1 MYIYFDSNG
10 VLREIIND
18 KAVRQGDLNANEVL
32 VYIENV
38 EPADI
43 WITFRKPGG
52 AFSTEKSFITNKIT
66 KEIPYNKNRDMRYFK
81 DLTEYTFYKFV
92 ISDEITEAGTYEA
105 TIRFTYA
112 DSLVAL
118 GKFVFNAEPSVI
130 KQDNLITQAQ
140 YNYLIWY
147 VGSWQGQIGNLASG
161 IATLNSEITTIKSR
175 LDTNEANITN
185 LLSNYVKKTSLT
197 TNSSQSIK
205 PVVNG
210 DFITFE
216 IRNLQSSDNLIKTDN
231 ENGIYVSANDVI
243 SLVSARIVSDS
254 NLRNAIKGVVY
265 EVGTTKDWQSG
276 TQVNSKITT
285 HDENT
290 TAHAYLRG
298 LINDISQEIA
308 RIDARGRSYGELDKT
323 LSELLLESDKDL
335 YIYNY
340 LTNKYS
346 GYENQVGNLI
356 YTKVSDNEPEHE
368 LEYNGTNWVDNG
380 AYLIS
385 KADNT
390 QFGMVKGDNEYIS
403 ILNGLIQVLKS
414 DYATRLGTSGANY
427 TYSDLLNTLTQFA
440 TDIANRYT
448 KAETLF
454 ELEQRITDLL
464 SASVLQDTRITY
476 NGQDTFTYT
485 NQTPVVFPHSVFSEF
500 SWAIMRVEES
510 GIVEYTLLKP
520 AQAVNGIKLELA
532 MFSKDE
538 YASFQLVNGNWQFSV
553 YTKNGNLANT
563 TATLRIWGV
572 KLGNINANEVDY
584 TSDKTVE
591 EALDEIFVPTYVTAT
606 HEALQTEIT
615 ATDAFE
621 INDETGD
628 VIKITGNEPTQL
640 LTNPNFDNG
649 TTGWIAEKSSL
660 SVSNGILTITPLGT
674 ASYAGFYQTIQWTAG
689 EEFYNK
695 VKIRTTTPNIARF
708 RFYIWTDENRDY
720 IPAVINPVQNQWYTV
735 SAIYTPNVT
744 GIQLKI
750 HGSKNDIITNEQFV
764 NEIIEIDY
772 VMSYNI
778 TDFKKAGIKNDNGIP
793 FANLTNEEIKS

>member
-231 ENGIYVSANDVI
+231 ENGIYVSANGVI

-440 TDIANRYT
+440 TDLANRYT

-500 SWAIMRVEES
+500 SWAIMRVEK
-510 GIVEYTLLKP
+510 VELLNTLYL
-520 AQAVNGIKLELA
+520 N
-532 MFSKDE
+532 
-538 YASFQLVNGNWQFSV
+538 
-553 YTKNGNLANT
+553 
-563 TATLRIWGV
+563 
-572 KLGNINANEVDY
+572 
-584 TSDKTVE
+584 
-591 EALDEIFVPTYVTAT
+591 
-606 HEALQTEIT
+606 
-615 ATDAFE
+615 
-621 INDETGD
+621 
-628 VIKITGNEPTQL
+628 
-640 LTNPNFDNG
+640 
-649 TTGWIAEKSSL
+649 
-660 SVSNGILTITPLGT
+660 
-674 ASYAGFYQTIQWTAG
+674 
-689 EEFYNK
+689 
-695 VKIRTTTPNIARF
+695 
-708 RFYIWTDENRDY
+708 
-720 IPAVINPVQNQWYTV
+720 
-735 SAIYTPNVT
+735 
-744 GIQLKI
+744 QLKQLMAL
-750 HGSKNDIITNEQFV
+750 N
-764 NEIIEIDY
+764 
-772 VMSYNI
+772 
-778 TDFKKAGIKNDNGIP
+778 
-793 FANLTNEEIKS
+793 